1 MLAIRA
7 EFHLERVLSLPVR
20 KMPGDSLFFAPLPLI
35 IQREQHDKKLKHAIG
50 GVVPFFLGLPGTL
63 KPGNK
68 VTAIRA
74 ELQLQ
79 IT

>member
-7 EFHLERVLSLPVR
+7 EFHFKRVFSPPVR
-20 KMPGDSLFFAPLPLI
+20 KMPGDSLFFAPLPVI
-35 IQREQHDKKLKHAIG
+35 IQREQHDKKLKLAIG
-50 GVVPFFLGLPGTL
+50 GVVPFLLRLPGTL
-63 KPGNK
+63 IPGNK

-79 IT
+79 LA